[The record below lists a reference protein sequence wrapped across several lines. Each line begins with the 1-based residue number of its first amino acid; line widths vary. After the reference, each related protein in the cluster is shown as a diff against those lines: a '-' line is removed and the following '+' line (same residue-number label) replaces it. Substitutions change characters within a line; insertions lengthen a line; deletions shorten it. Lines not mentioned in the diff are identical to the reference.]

1 MIDVQEA
8 IERLVAG
15 EVIGYPTETFYGL
28 AVDPSNKSAV
38 RKLLELKNRSLT
50 EGIPLIAKDSSLVDS
65 LVLDLN
71 DLVRERRLSL
81 QSSFWPGP
89 LTIVFETNSYARDII
104 SDGVFGP
111 QKTLAVRVSSL
122 ELALEL
128 ARNSPIGFITSTS
141 ANPRGESPPSSVE
154 EVKAPEKEVVT
165 AQLSG
170 IDIMDLD
177 DAVQVLWKEGIYA
190 ESGMGCTGPIVLVS
204 EANQNKAAEILV
216 AAGYMAGEKTGC

>member
-154 EVKAPEKEVVT
+154 EVKNYFPNMYVIEGDT
-165 AQLSG
+165 AQGHNSKQPSTLVKTSNIPFSILRQG
-170 IDIMDLD
+170 DISKDLLANWD
-177 DAVQVLWKEGIYA
+177 CVLDI
-190 ESGMGCTGPIVLVS
+190 
-204 EANQNKAAEILV
+204 
-216 AAGYMAGEKTGC
+216 